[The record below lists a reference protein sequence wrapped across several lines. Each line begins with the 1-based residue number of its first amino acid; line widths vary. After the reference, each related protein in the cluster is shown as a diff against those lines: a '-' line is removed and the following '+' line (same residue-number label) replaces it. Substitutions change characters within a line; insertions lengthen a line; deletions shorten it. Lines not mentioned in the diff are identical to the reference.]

1 MVIYNVTLSIDT
13 SVSSEWLAWMRQ
25 THMVEIMKTGCFM
38 ECRLSKVHGE
48 EEGGHTYSVMYL
60 AKGQYDL
67 DRYNTSYAQAMQKSH
82 ADLFAGK
89 FSAFRTTLEVIEQF
103 QNV

>member
-1 MVIYNVTLSIDT
+1 MVIYNVTVSIDT
-13 SVSSEWLAWMRQ
+13 TVSSQWLAYMRQ
-25 THMVEIMKTGCFM
+25 THIVEIMKTGCFM
-38 ECRLSKVHGE
+38 ECRISKVNGE

-60 AKGQYDL
+60 AKGQNDL
-67 DRYNTSYAQAMQKSH
+67 DRYNATYALDMQKSH
-82 ADLFAGK
+82 AELFAGK

>member
-1 MVIYNVTLSIDT
+1 MIIYNVTLSIDEE
-13 SVSSEWLAWMRQ
+13 VSTDWLLWMQ
-25 THMVEIMKTGCFM
+25 ETHIPSIMDTGCFM
-38 ECRLSKVHGE
+38 ECRLSKILGE
-48 EEGGHTYSVMYL
+48 QEGGIAFSVMYL
-60 AKGQYDL
+60 AKGQNDL
-67 DRYNTSYAQAMQKSH
+67 DRYNSSYAQAMQKSH